1 MKNERFGLGAN
12 CPYIALKISG
22 GLSATGV
29 RPIVSMELLSLA
41 LVTSRVRKTEKVA
54 FGSVPASTSYLSS
67 KKLRMAAKMSKSLG
81 KSLHAAAS
89 PTSYQLSVE
98 DEDLQKRKEQYRVAL
113 AKIIEEKPDAV
124 GYAFAI
130 NGEINTADAYGSG
143 ILFRKLWNKLLDAA
157 ALEAIAESHRK
168 SEKPAPPVTA
178 DSIRQWFSEAE
189 QSQVS
194 DRQEVPPRVRVDT
207 RRSEKTVVF
216 DTCDHAFNDAVL
228 HCNLV
233 TQ

>member
-1 MKNERFGLGAN
+1 MKNERFGLGAH

-178 DSIRQWFSEAE
+178 DSIRSGSA
-189 QSQVS
+189 
-194 DRQEVPPRVRVDT
+194 
-207 RRSEKTVVF
+207 RRSRARFPTGRKSRRGCAWIPGAAKRPSCSTPA
-216 DTCDHAFNDAVL
+216 TTPSTTRSCTA
-228 HCNLV
+228 
-233 TQ
+233 TW